1 MEGAEGGPDLLE
13 GGGRQRASRWPIR
26 SGPSRE
32 DGRPGRLGR
41 ARRPIVWGAVAA
53 VVASY
58 LVVQW
63 NDSRTPVAPVVDVH
77 ADRSP
82 DSQPLWSPGRDG
94 RPASPVTLSVAASLS
109 LERDP
114 RRGHT
119 GTLTPLGLT
128 GPGLSGPGAFPHQS
142 VGPRP
147 QSFDLT
153 GLVACDH
160 VPLPVSATAYA
171 MRARVQDGAQ
181 STEVDIPLPRAGSG
195 LAQRVTYGCSTW
207 LAARDLTVTAA
218 TASVDPV
225 RPHLE
230 LTLQVSNAGGYDSVV
245 WMAPTQG
252 TGVRVD
258 DLVLDVPAH
267 ATARTMLTV
276 DLDTCGT
283 WDSPASA
290 VTTTD
295 TPLPLLGAA
304 GVDQP
309 LTDSVLP
316 AVQGMNGLVLGPGV
330 ASELQTAFLEACGGL
345 AAPDFATGVHS
356 SRYVVA
362 GQTLDTTAIVD
373 VMVPAVQ
380 QVRFAPV
387 ADPQANGPFAPRY
400 PPSPWLTP
408 DARGRV
414 TWPLTYS
421 VTPNIV
427 CITGGGAV
435 WVATN
440 VEAQVRT
447 DGGTTRVVTFRL
459 AAEALLP
466 APEIRAACD
475 AMDAAATG

>member
-1 MEGAEGGPDLLE
+1 MEGADGGPDLLE
-13 GGGRQRASRWPIR
+13 GGGRERASRWPAR
-26 SGPSRE
+26 HGPPRD

-41 ARRPIVWGAVAA
+41 ARRPIVWGAVVA
-53 VVASY
+53 VVAGY
-58 LVVQW
+58 LLVQW
-63 NDSRTPVAPVVDVH
+63 NDSRTPVAPAVAVH

-82 DSQPLWSPGRDG
+82 DSQPLWSPGKDG
-94 RPASPVTLSVAASLS
+94 RPASGVALAVAASLS
-109 LERDP
+109 LGRDQ
-114 RRGHT
+114 RSGHT
-119 GTLTPLGLT
+119 GSLTPLGLT
-128 GPGLSGPGAFPHQS
+128 GPGLSAPGAFPHQS
-142 VGPRP
+142 VGPRE
-147 QSFDLT
+147 QAFALT
-153 GLVACDH
+153 GQVACDH

-171 MRARVQDGAQ
+171 MRARVQDGPQ
-181 STEVDIPLPRAGSG
+181 SAEVDVPLPRAGAG

-218 TASVDPV
+218 QASVDPA

-230 LTLQVSNAGGYDSVV
+230 LTVQVKNAGDHDSVV

-258 DLVLDVPAH
+258 DVVLDVPAH

-283 WDSPASA
+283 WESPSSA

-316 AVQGMNGLVLGPGV
+316 AVQGVNGLVLGPGV

-345 AAPDFATGVHS
+345 ATPQLRTGVHS
-356 SRYVVA
+356 SRYVVGA
-362 GQTLDTTAIVD
+362 QSLDTTVNVD
-373 VMVPAVQ
+373 FPLSAVQ

-387 ADPQANGPFAPRY
+387 ADPDTNGPFEPRY
-400 PPSPWLTP
+400 PPSPWLSP
-408 DARGRV
+408 DANGRV

-440 VEAQVRT
+440 VEARVLT
-447 DGGTTRVVTFRL
+447 AGGTTRVVTFRL

-466 APEIRAACD
+466 APQIRAACD
-475 AMDAAATG
+475 AMDAAAAG